1 MNMKEDATKFACCCE
16 SFYQTD
22 ECSSRFVLEVKH
34 GLHN

>member
-1 MNMKEDATKFACCCE
+1 MSTKADATKFACCCE

-22 ECSSRFVLEVKH
+22 EHSSRFVLEVKY